1 MFSSRSP
8 ATISFYCML
17 LLTAMFVS
25 TCYWPPLPIDTPL
38 VRPWAE
44 NVTTFADGLRVLMPN
59 VPVEKIPT
67 TIPIADRCWCDLS
80 GGFFNPINT
89 TKWEELSVARLRS
102 SIEREMALERRERER
117 KDCEESAV
125 EGEEPSCEP
134 VEDEPLPS
142 LSSLAV
148 TEKRT
153 ILELLWILT
162 RYVFFKSRTNTTT
175 PVADAP
181 TPAEDDYLPEPI
193 LVLDEETQ
201 EWVMRDPPPPVVI
214 VKERKGILP
223 LLPPEYDL
231 RKFGFGMVLDLGWP
245 DSGL

>member
-1 MFSSRSP
+1 
-8 ATISFYCML
+8 ML

-25 TCYWPPLPIDTPL
+25 TCYWPPVPIDTPL
-38 VRPWAE
+38 VHPWTE
-44 NVTTFADGLRVLMPN
+44 NVTTFADALHVLMPN
-59 VPVEKIPT
+59 VPAEKIPT